1 MPTSAAPTLGTVAE
15 LMGTT
20 AHVVLTGPSAPD
32 EGSGIERLRQL
43 ETRWSRFRDDSE
55 VSRLNAA
62 GGAPCVVSPDTATL
76 IEMVRWAW
84 YHTAGLFDPTVLDA
98 VRAAG
103 YDRSFDELS
112 ITADALPSASEP
124 SETLPAPGAG
134 GITVDPTTGLVQLPD
149 DVRLDPGG
157 IGKGLAA
164 DLCATAAVDAGADGA
179 LVSVGGDLRVAGEAP
194 PQGWEIEL
202 DHHVV
207 ASARVNLRV
216 GALATS
222 TTLRRRWQ
230 TRRGIAHH
238 VIDPR
243 TGRPSNSPVV
253 ACSVIAGQAW
263 WAEAL
268 ATALIVSGGPVS
280 ADAPGSASDEESTPD
295 WDALLTDTGALLTFS
310 DGTSRAVGA
319 HAGSFSSTGRL

>member
-1 MPTSAAPTLGTVAE
+1 MTAAPAMGAVAE

-32 EGSGIERLRQL
+32 EGSVIERLRQL
-43 ETRWSRFRDDSE
+43 EARWSRFRDDSE
-55 VSRLNAA
+55 VSGLNAA
-62 GGAPCVVSPDTATL
+62 AGRPCVVGPETVDL
-76 IEMVRWAW
+76 IERSRWAW
-84 YHTAGLFDPTVLDA
+84 HRTAGLFDPTVLDA

-124 SETLPAPGAG
+124 IETLPAPGAG
-134 GITVDPTTGLVQLPD
+134 GITVDPTTGLVRLPE

-207 ASARVNLRV
+207 APARVNLRV

-243 TGRPSNSPVV
+243 TGRPGNSPVV
-253 ACSVIAGQAW
+253 ACSVVAGQAW

-280 ADAPGSASDEESTPD
+280 TDAPGSASYQESTPD
-295 WDALLTDTGALLTFS
+295 WDALLDDTGALLTFS

-319 HAGSFSSTGRL
+319 HADSFALARRA